1 MENLN
6 HLNLIELTGNY
17 TLENIDVLFGLPE
30 LSEVRLYSTSVSDED
45 ILTLAGYADME
56 MSVGEEGKPESVWVG
71 PSSEFKLISG
81 EDVVS
86 YKESRRSLTG
96 LKEGKAT
103 ALVSYE
109 SAEKYITI
117 TVGTSAAVKTV
128 TYNANGGS
136 GAPAA

>member
-71 PSSEFKLISG
+71 PSPEFKLISG

-103 ALVSYE
+103 AL
-109 SAEKYITI
+109 
-117 TVGTSAAVKTV
+117 
-128 TYNANGGS
+128 
-136 GAPAA
+136 